1 MKIRSNTLFNVLAG
15 VIALTATVSG
25 TACHAQSAVLSEIY
39 GRGVHAFHAGQYD
52 QASQWLNMAIDNG
65 YRDPRAYYFLG
76 LSAAATGRDAEA
88 EADFQ
93 QGAEIEAGGAFG
105 NSVGRALA
113 RVQGPTRLKLEQV
126 RETARLTALAKGQ
139 ARSKARYGELGAPA
153 DGAAPQNN
161 AAPQTGTT
169 AAPATATPGVKAAP
183 AQARPRGLPARP
195 RGVMAPAVPASEN
208 PFADDM
214 DTDPIVESNDVL
226 EGVADNAVPAEDEA
240 AAPEPSGEGSPFD
253 APGSDPFANPG
264 GGGGAEDPFGGVSD
278 DPFDF

>member
-1 MKIRSNTLFNVLAG
+1 MKIRSNTIFNVLAG

-76 LSAAATGRDAEA
+76 LSAAATGREVEA
-88 EADFQ
+88 EGDFQ

-113 RVQGPTRLKLEQV
+113 RVQGPTRLKLEQI

-139 ARSKARYGELGAPA
+139 ARSKARYGELGA

-161 AAPQTGTT
+161 T
-169 AAPATATPGVKAAP
+169 APATAAPNTAVPGVKAAP
-183 AQARPRGLPARP
+183 APARPRSAPARP

-240 AAPEPSGEGSPFD
+240 AAAPEPSGEGSPFD